1 VNSLILID
9 RRASLGRNYRIG
21 AMSTRRTPIAGRFT
35 AEELALAA
43 RNRGMPL
50 EALRHEVTPPG
61 LHYLLIHFDIP
72 DADESRWQLE
82 IGGLVRKPCSFSIG
96 ELKAL
101 RAKTV
106 RVTMECA
113 GNGRAQLSPRYPSV
127 PWLEEG
133 VSTADWTGVP
143 LQEILEKASL
153 SSKATEIAFHGA
165 DRGLDA
171 GVEHYFARSLSRTQA
186 LDGDVLVAYAMNG
199 APLPPQH
206 GAPLRLVVP
215 RWYGMAS
222 VKWLRS
228 IEALDRPF
236 DGLQQARS
244 YHFRRVPGEK
254 GEPCT
259 LMRVNSLMAPPGIPD
274 FYTRRRI
281 VEAGPVEIVGRAWS
295 GAAPVER
302 VEVGIDG
309 HWRPADVAPQRHAH
323 SWRQWRF
330 VWHALA
336 GEHELACRATDAA
349 GNVQP
354 LEPPWDLSGFG
365 NNGVQRI
372 QVTVRD

>member
-1 VNSLILID
+1 MRS
-9 RRASLGRNYRIG
+9 RRA
-21 AMSTRRTPIAGRFT
+21 PIAGRFT
-35 AEELALAA
+35 AEEVALAA

-50 EALRHEVTPPG
+50 EALRYDVTPPG

-72 DADESRWQLE
+72 DADESRWRLRVHGQVKNALE
-82 IGGLVRKPCSFSIG
+82 VGLVD
-96 ELKAL
+96 LKAMPARTL
-101 RAKTV
+101 

-113 GNGRAQLSPRYPSV
+113 GNGRGQLAPRYPSV

-133 VSTADWTGVP
+133 VSTAEWTGVP
-143 LQEILEKASL
+143 LSALLRQAGLRESVAEIV
-153 SSKATEIAFHGA
+153 FRGA
-165 DRGLDA
+165 DRGIDG
-171 GVEHYFARSLSRTQA
+171 GVEHDFARSLVPAEAMR
-186 LDGDVLVAYAMNG
+186 DEVLVAYAMNG

-228 IEALDRPF
+228 IEALERPF
-236 DGLQQARS
+236 DGPQQARS
-244 YHFRRVPGEK
+244 YHFRRSAEEK

-281 VEAGPVEIVGRAWS
+281 VAAGAVDIAGRAWS
-295 GAAPVER
+295 GAAAIAR
-302 VEVGIDG
+302 VELAVDG
-309 HWRPADVAPQRHAH
+309 AWQEAHLAQAQPLAWRGWRARWDAAP
-323 SWRQWRF
+323 
-330 VWHALA
+330 

-354 LEPPWDLSGFG
+354 LQAPWDLSGFG
-365 NNGVQRI
+365 NNGVQRVL
-372 QVTVRD
+372 VTVNA